1 MLKQLKIANY
11 ALIDKL
17 DISFAPG
24 LTIITGETGAGKSIM
39 MGALSLILGEK
50 AESRAIRA
58 IDKKSVIEVV
68 FNVNEYGLQ
77 RFFEENDIEYY
88 DDGDC
93 ILRREISPNGRSRAF
108 INDTPVTLPVMR
120 ALSMQLIDIHSQ
132 HSNMLLSSHRYQL
145 SILDNLHGDKAL
157 PVAYHQEYEKYRQ
170 TETRIHELRETNNRR
185 KTEEDYLRFQL
196 SQIAELKLQPGE
208 DAELEAAERR
218 LSNVNE
224 IKSLLWQ
231 CQQLLEG
238 GDDDGI
244 SSILSGLAQ
253 VSSNL
258 SNLSRICDETGDMGD
273 RIEAVVIDVK
283 DIARTISALQS
294 DIVDDPA
301 ELERVRERLSNIY
314 SLESKHHVKSVDELI
329 ELQNSFESQLA
340 EIANFDDEIDRL
352 EKELASQRNIV
363 EKIAAQLSK
372 HRHETSTIFEKQL
385 KELAVPLGMKNLQF
399 KIEFEKIP
407 FSATGIDA
415 VKFLFSFNKQQ
426 PLMPVES
433 TASGG
438 EISRLMLCI
447 KSIIAKSM
455 KLPTIIFDEVDTGV
469 SGDIANRMG
478 ELMKEI
484 SKNIQVITITHLPQV
499 AAKGDNHFK
508 VYKQDTDESTFTAVR
523 QLDNKERVMEIAA
536 MLSGD
541 KVSEAAI
548 NNARTLLNGN

>member
-17 DISFAPG
+17 DITFAPG

-58 IDKKSVIEVV
+58 LDKKSVIEVV
-68 FNVNEYGLQ
+68 FNINEYGLQ
-77 RFFEENDIEYY
+77 HFFADNDIEYY

-120 ALSMQLIDIHSQ
+120 ALSVQLIDIHSQ

-145 SILDNLHGDKAL
+145 DILNNLHSDKPL
-157 PVAYHQEYEKYRQ
+157 PITYHNEYEKYKRI
-170 TETRIHELRETNNRR
+170 ETRIHELRETNERR
-185 KTEEDYLRFQL
+185 KAEEDYLQFQL

-208 DAELEAAERR
+208 DIELEASERR

-224 IKSLLWQ
+224 IKNLLWQ
-231 CQQLLEG
+231 CEQLLEG
-238 GDDDGI
+238 DDDGMN
-244 SSILSGLAQ
+244 SILSGLAQ
-253 VSSNL
+253 VSANL
-258 SNLSRICDETGDMGD
+258 SNLNRICDETGDMSD
-273 RIEAVVIDVK
+273 RLETVIIDIK
-283 DIARTISALQS
+283 DMSRSISAMQN

-301 ELERVRERLSNIY
+301 ELERIRERLSNIY
-314 SLESKHHVKSVDELI
+314 SLESKHRVKSVDELL
-329 ELQNSFESQLA
+329 ELQNNFESQVS
-340 EIANFDDEIDRL
+340 EIADFDEEINRL
-352 EKELASQRNIV
+352 EKELSSQQAIV
-363 EKIAAQLSK
+363 EDIAAKLSK

>member
-58 IDKKSVIEVV
+58 LDKKSVIEVV
-68 FNVNEYGLQ
+68 FNINEYGLQ
-77 RFFEENDIEYY
+77 HFFADNDIEYY
-88 DDGDC
+88 NDGDC

-108 INDTPVTLPVMR
+108 INDTPVSLPVMR
-120 ALSMQLIDIHSQ
+120 ALSVQLIDIHSQ

-145 SILDNLHGDKAL
+145 DILDNLHSDKAL
-157 PVAYHQEYEKYRQ
+157 PITYHNEYEKYKRI
-170 TETRIHELRETNNRR
+170 ETRIHELRETNERR
-185 KTEEDYLRFQL
+185 KAEEDYLQFQL

-208 DAELEAAERR
+208 DIELEASERR

-224 IKSLLWQ
+224 IKNLLWQ
-231 CQQLLEG
+231 CEQLLEG
-238 GDDDGI
+238 DDDGMN
-244 SSILSGLAQ
+244 SILSGLAQ
-253 VSSNL
+253 VSANL
-258 SNLSRICDETGDMGD
+258 SNLNRICDETGDMSD
-273 RIEAVVIDVK
+273 RLETVIIDIK
-283 DIARTISALQS
+283 DMSRSISAMQN

-301 ELERVRERLSNIY
+301 ELERIRERLSNIY
-314 SLESKHHVKSVDELI
+314 SLESKHRVKSVDELL
-329 ELQNSFESQLA
+329 ELQKNFESQVS
-340 EIANFDDEIDRL
+340 EIADFDEEINRL
-352 EKELASQRNIV
+352 EKELSFQQAIV
-363 EKIAAQLSK
+363 EDIAAKLSK
-372 HRHETSTIFEKQL
+372 HRHETSAIFETQL

>member
-58 IDKKSVIEVV
+58 LDKKSVIEVV
-68 FNVNEYGLQ
+68 FNINEYGLQ
-77 RFFEENDIEYY
+77 HFFADNDIEYY

-120 ALSMQLIDIHSQ
+120 ALSVQLIDIHSQ

-145 SILDNLHGDKAL
+145 DILDNLHSDKAL
-157 PVAYHQEYEKYRQ
+157 PVTYHNEYEKYKRI
-170 TETRIHELRETNNRR
+170 ETRIHELRETNERR
-185 KTEEDYLRFQL
+185 KAEEDYLQFQL

-208 DAELEAAERR
+208 DIELEASERR

-224 IKSLLWQ
+224 IKNLLWQ
-231 CQQLLEG
+231 CEQLLEG
-238 GDDDGI
+238 DDDGMN
-244 SSILSGLAQ
+244 SILSGLAQ
-253 VSSNL
+253 VSANL
-258 SNLSRICDETGDMGD
+258 SNLNRICDETGDMSD
-273 RIEAVVIDVK
+273 RLETVIIDIK
-283 DIARTISALQS
+283 DMSRSISAMQN

-301 ELERVRERLSNIY
+301 ELERIRERLSNIY
-314 SLESKHHVKSVDELI
+314 SLESKHRVKSVDELL
-329 ELQNSFESQLA
+329 ELQKNFESQVS
-340 EIANFDDEIDRL
+340 EIADFDEEINRL
-352 EKELASQRNIV
+352 EKELSSQQAIV
-363 EKIAAQLSK
+363 EDIAAKLSK
-372 HRHETSTIFEKQL
+372 HRHETSAIFETQL

>member
-58 IDKKSVIEVV
+58 LDKKSVIEVV
-68 FNVNEYGLQ
+68 FNINEYGLQ
-77 RFFEENDIEYY
+77 HFFADNDIEYY
-88 DDGDC
+88 NDGDC

-120 ALSMQLIDIHSQ
+120 ALSVQLIDIHSQ

-145 SILDNLHGDKAL
+145 DILDNLHSDKAL
-157 PVAYHQEYEKYRQ
+157 PITYHNEYEKYKRI
-170 TETRIHELRETNNRR
+170 ETRIHELRETNERR
-185 KTEEDYLRFQL
+185 KAEEDYLQFQL

-208 DAELEAAERR
+208 DIELEASERR

-224 IKSLLWQ
+224 IKNLLWQ

-238 GDDDGI
+238 GDDGMN
-244 SSILSGLAQ
+244 SILSGLAQ
-253 VSSNL
+253 VSTNL
-258 SNLSRICDETGDMGD
+258 SNLNRICDETGDMSD
-273 RIEAVVIDVK
+273 RLETVIIDIK
-283 DIARTISALQS
+283 DMSRSISAMQN

-301 ELERVRERLSNIY
+301 ELERIRERLSNIY
-314 SLESKHHVKSVDELI
+314 SLESKHRVKSVDELL
-329 ELQNSFESQLA
+329 ELQKNFESQVS
-340 EIANFDDEIDRL
+340 EIADFDEEINRL
-352 EKELASQRNIV
+352 EKELSSQQAIV
-363 EKIAAQLSK
+363 EDIAAKLSK
-372 HRHETSTIFEKQL
+372 HRHETSAIFETQL

>member
-58 IDKKSVIEVV
+58 LDKKSVIEVV
-68 FNVNEYGLQ
+68 FNINEYGLQ
-77 RFFEENDIEYY
+77 HFFADNDIEYY

-120 ALSMQLIDIHSQ
+120 ALSVQLIDIHSQ

-145 SILDNLHGDKAL
+145 DILDNLHSDKAL
-157 PVAYHQEYEKYRQ
+157 PITYHNEYEKYKRI
-170 TETRIHELRETNNRR
+170 ETRIHELRETNERR
-185 KTEEDYLRFQL
+185 KAEEDYLQFQL

-208 DAELEAAERR
+208 DIELEASERR

-224 IKSLLWQ
+224 IKNLLWQ
-231 CQQLLEG
+231 CDQLLEG
-238 GDDDGI
+238 DDDGMN
-244 SSILSGLAQ
+244 SILSGLAQ
-253 VSSNL
+253 VSANL
-258 SNLSRICDETGDMGD
+258 SNLNRICDETGDMSD
-273 RIEAVVIDVK
+273 RLETVIIDIK
-283 DIARTISALQS
+283 DMSRSISAMQN

-301 ELERVRERLSNIY
+301 ELERIRERLSNIY
-314 SLESKHHVKSVDELI
+314 SLESKHRVKSVDELL
-329 ELQNSFESQLA
+329 ELQKNFESQVS
-340 EIANFDDEIDRL
+340 EIADFDEEINRL
-352 EKELASQRNIV
+352 EKELSSQQAIV
-363 EKIAAQLSK
+363 EDIAAKLSK
-372 HRHETSTIFEKQL
+372 HRHETSAIFETQL

-415 VKFLFSFNKQQ
+415 VKFVFSFNKQQ